1 MYSSRQSAGYDTDR
15 ENDMIRKHYV
25 DVQAVMKKD
34 GSIQPLAVY
43 WPNGDGIPVCFAI
56 ERILDQ
62 SAGSRISA
70 AGSVGKHYIVLIRG
84 QRRKLYLEKNRW
96 FIESL
101 KG

>member
-1 MYSSRQSAGYDTDR
+1 
-15 ENDMIRKHYV
+15 MIRKHYV

-34 GSIQPLAVY
+34 GSVQPLAIY
-43 WPNGDGIPVCFAI
+43 WPNGDGIPVRFAI
-56 ERILDQ
+56 DRILEQ

-70 AGSVGKHYIVLIRG
+70 AGSAGKQYIVLIRG